1 MKEDAPFVC
10 KHCGS
15 PSQVDPSDQSP
26 PPDICHEVDHKS
38 FENWFDNQANNGLV
52 DIHFSVAAGKG
63 VTSDAIKSDLLA
75 CEAAIDSG
83 RVMDFPPG
91 AITAI
96 PDDVM
101 AVIRGSRL
109 G

>member
-1 MKEDAPFVC
+1 MNLVTNP
-10 KHCGS
+10 G
-15 PSQVDPSDQSP
+15 
-26 PPDICHEVDHKS
+26 
-38 FENWFDNQANNGLV
+38 QAFMAN
-52 DIHFSVAAGKG
+52 AK
-63 VTSDAIKSDLLA
+63 TSLERIKSDLLA

-83 RVMDFPPG
+83 RVMNFPPS
-91 AITAI
+91 ATTAI